1 MAWLEGGG
9 AVASVSAAKG
19 GDQKVWTQR
28 RRRRRRWWSGGHL
41 GWLFFQVSV
50 QAKEVSID
58 PKVQEEEVVHLIARL
73 LIAANPGKR

>member
-1 MAWLEGGG
+1 MAWLEG
-9 AVASVSAAKG
+9 VASVSAAKG
-19 GDQKVWTQR
+19 GDQKVWTR
-28 RRRRRRWWSGGHL
+28 RRRRRSGGHL